1 MRIRFGLSAALGL
14 SIAFSLTGLGVATT
28 STEASAAT
36 SSGHQSYEL
45 MVVGSLSGTGAYVT
59 PEVVPAVEGAFRGVK
74 GVKIITCDD
83 QQTSANALDCEHE
96 AVTDHVAAVIVG
108 ANSPVAEN
116 ESLLTQAGIPAI
128 GVTDA
133 TSANSFSVESSAGVY
148 AGIGVGLAKAG
159 CTRLG
164 LLYLDGTQF
173 LSNAIIGGA
182 KWKSVTEAAIPF
194 SAPDLTPSIAK
205 LAEGKVQCIAISV
218 EPNTVIQAMI
228 AIKQDDLK
236 VKVAMI
242 SALLDPQ
249 VLSALGS
256 QANGII
262 SIEGNVDPASKAP
275 VLATIKKQM
284 QAIQPNAPVTT
295 ASILA
300 WASAKLVMD
309 AQASIKGSVTAASML
324 KALNGLRNASTDG
337 AIPPF
342 SATPLKNPA
351 YKRFFNHFAIDYVI
365 ENGRPTPLTSF
376 YDLTS
381 VLDNKSI

>member
-1 MRIRFGLSAALGL
+1 MALLFTGVGIAAA
-14 SIAFSLTGLGVATT
+14 STGVA
-28 STEASAAT
+28 AAT
-36 SSGHQSYEL
+36 KSGNQSYEL
-45 MVVGSLSGTGAYVT
+45 MVVGSLTGQGAYTT
-59 PEVVPAVEGAFRGVK
+59 PEIVPAVEGAFRAAGDT
-74 GVKIITCDD
+74 GVKIVTCDD
-83 QQTSANALDCEHE
+83 QQTSADALDCEHE
-96 AVTDHVAAVIVG
+96 AVVDHVAGVIVG
-108 ANSPVAEN
+108 ANSLVAEN

-133 TSANSFSVESSAGVY
+133 TSANSFAVESAAGLY
-148 AGIGVGLAKAG
+148 AGIGVGLSKAG

-236 VKVAMI
+236 VKVAMV

-262 SIEGNVDPASKAP
+262 SIEGNIDPAGNAP
-275 VLATIKKQM
+275 ALATIKKQM
-284 QAIQPNAPVTT
+284 QAIQPKAPVTT

-300 WASAKLVMD
+300 WASAKLVLD
-309 AQASIKGSVTAASML
+309 AQANIKGSVTAASLL
-324 KALNGLRNASTDG
+324 KAMNGLRNASSDG
-337 AIPPF
+337 ALPPF
-342 SATPLKNPA
+342 SAVPLKNPA
-351 YKRFFNHFAIDYVI
+351 YTRFFNHYAIDYLI
-365 ENGRPTPLTSF
+365 EKGRPKQLTGF

-381 VLDNKSI
+381 VLNKKSI